1 MEPQGHFVPS
11 YPVPTHPTGLSLK
24 CLGRVL
30 LLEAGLIRPAMPG
43 SGVSS
48 LAWAREGFRPHGLNA
63 THLTSRAF

>member
-30 LLEAGLIRPAMPG
+30 LLEAGLIRSAMPG
-43 SGVSS
+43 AGVSH
-48 LAWAREGFRPHGLNA
+48 LEWAREGLRPQGLNSP
-63 THLTSRAF
+63 HLIPRAF